1 MKAVFLQPIGSILK
15 LTPVRTGK
23 LNLFGAPVT
32 FDLPEDLRD
41 GRAFE
46 NIPGLALYA
55 AKCIKNTEFKGWKV
69 LFCLEDGPLVT
80 KEFRHLPARRAD
92 LLKLAALEAKTVLK
106 DDAEHYSVLLDEYG
120 GPAEGEGP
128 RLRSV
133 LYAAPAALIRS
144 IRQEFRSA
152 GLKVARIVPTA
163 AGLTSAC
170 RTALGIRPENPQ
182 FAGRAVAVVDAG
194 FEKLRLVLLR
204 DGYPIARKEFDSVCP
219 DLLSILHR
227 DGGVAPGEC
236 PRELMRPGFL
246 LTAGLDRLGPAAS
259 ESAAR
264 LLETAADEAVRN
276 ARVVLSSERL
286 DLDRVLFCG
295 ALTSHPDFRTYIES
309 LSLEIPFDLAE
320 NLLSGPD
327 FTPDADAALNGCGAG
342 DFLTLDGLLQDQNHN
357 DFLYEENQRRGGMRI
372 SAAVVILTTA
382 GALAAMSILPLLYS
396 SALRQVDADRALLS
410 SPAIVQIKELL
421 DRQSALTGQISDL
434 EADRKTLPAGLSD
447 SAGIVG
453 EVREEVLPNVVSI
466 ESCQIDNSVGSVS
479 LGFTA
484 ADLDRFNAVR
494 KSVAEAGYFTV
505 LIPFSATRDADTG
518 AYRCS
523 TTLQVRDFRGYSPV
537 SSAPEPASS
546 GTSSGEEAFAP

>member
-1 MKAVFLQPIGSILK
+1 MQPIGSILK

-23 LNLFGAPVT
+23 QNLFGAPVT

-46 NIPGLALYA
+46 NIPGLALFA
-55 AKCIKNTEFKGWKV
+55 AQCVKKSEFQGWKV

-133 LYAAPAALIRS
+133 LYAAPASLVRS
-144 IRQEFRSA
+144 IRQEFRGA

-170 RTALGIRPENPQ
+170 RTALGIRPENPR
-182 FAGRAVAVVDAG
+182 FAGKVAAVVDAG

-246 LTAGLDRLGPAAS
+246 LTAGADRLGPSAS
-259 ESAAR
+259 ESVAR
-264 LLETAADEAVRN
+264 LLETAVDETVRN
-276 ARVVLSSERL
+276 VRVVLSSERL

-295 ALTSHPDFRTYIES
+295 TFTSHPDFRAYIES
-309 LSLEIPFDLAE
+309 LSLEVPFDLAE

-327 FTPDADAALNGCGAG
+327 FAPDAEAALNGCGAG
-342 DFLTLDGLLQDQNHN
+342 DFLTLDGLLQDADRI
-357 DFLYEENQRRGGMRI
+357 DFLYEEGQRRGGTRI

-396 SALRQVDADRALLS
+396 SALRQVEADCALLS
-410 SPAIVQIKELL
+410 SPAIVRIKELL
-421 DRQSALTGQISDL
+421 DRQSSLTEKISSL
-434 EADRKTLPAGLSD
+434 EADRKALPAGLSD
-447 SAGIVG
+447 SSEIIG
-453 EVREEVLPNVVSI
+453 EVQKEILPNVVSI
-466 ESCQIDNSVGSVS
+466 ENCQIDNSAGSV
-479 LGFTA
+479 LLNFTA
-484 ADLDRFNAVR
+484 ADLDQFNAAR
-494 KSVAEAGYFTV
+494 KSVADAGYFTV
-505 LIPFSATRDADTG
+505 LVPFSATRDADAG

-523 TTLQVRDFRGYSPV
+523 TTLQVRDFGGYSPA
-537 SSAPEPASS
+537 SSAPEPVSS
-546 GTSSGEEAFAP
+546 GTSSGEGAHAP

>member
-1 MKAVFLQPIGSILK
+1 MKAVFLQPIGNILK

-23 LNLFGAPVT
+23 QNLFGAPVT
-32 FDLPEDLRD
+32 FDLPEDLQD

-55 AKCIKNTEFKGWKV
+55 AKCIKNTAFKGWKV

-106 DDAEHYSVLLDEYG
+106 DDAEHYSVMLDEFG

-128 RLRSV
+128 RLRSM
-133 LYAAPAALIRS
+133 LYAAPAQLIRS
-144 IRQEFRSA
+144 IRQEFRGA

-182 FAGRAVAVVDAG
+182 FAGKVVAVVDAG

-204 DGYPIARKEFDSVCP
+204 DGYPVARKEFDSVYP
-219 DLLSILHR
+219 DLLKILHR
-227 DGGVAPGEC
+227 DGGIAPGEC

-246 LTAGLDRLGPAAS
+246 LTAGAGRLGPSAV
-259 ESAAR
+259 ESVAR

-286 DLDRVLFCG
+286 DLDRILFCG
-295 ALTSHPDFRTYIES
+295 ALTSHPDFRDYIEF
-309 LSLEIPFDLAE
+309 LSLEVPFDLAE

-327 FTPDADAALNGCGAG
+327 FAPDADAALNGCRAG
-342 DFLTLDGLLQDQNHN
+342 DFLTLDGLLQDADRI
-357 DFLYEENQRRGGMRI
+357 DFLYEESQRRGGTRI

-410 SPAIVQIKELL
+410 SPAIVRIKGLL
-421 DRQSALTGQISDL
+421 DRQSSLEGDISVL
-434 EADRKTLPAGLSD
+434 ESDRKALPAGLSD
-447 SAGIVG
+447 SSGVIG
-453 EVREEVLPNVVSI
+453 EIQKEILPNVVLI
-466 ESCQIDNSVGSVS
+466 ESCQIDNSSGSVS

-484 ADLDRFNAVR
+484 ADLDQFNAVR
-494 KSVAEAGYFTV
+494 KSVADAGYFTV

-518 AYRCS
+518 AYQCS
-523 TTLQVRDFRGYSPV
+523 TTLQVRDFRGYSHD
-537 SSAPEPASS
+537 SSAPGPASS
-546 GTSSGEEAFAP
+546 GTSSGEGAHTP